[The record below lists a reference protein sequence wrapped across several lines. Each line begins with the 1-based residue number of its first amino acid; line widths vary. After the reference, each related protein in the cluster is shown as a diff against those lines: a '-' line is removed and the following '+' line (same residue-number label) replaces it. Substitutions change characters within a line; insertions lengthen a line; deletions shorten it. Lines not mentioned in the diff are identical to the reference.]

1 VNYHHK
7 ISCTD
12 TGSNHRDTLGVVG
25 NLR

>member
-12 TGSNHRDTLGVVG
+12 TRSNHRDTLGEVG